1 MSAAAASPA
10 ASTAAAVAAAAEERA
25 KANLSQF
32 LPLGTGTMQSTTNSR
47 GAEQRAERIS
57 GLRV

>member
-32 LPLGTGTMQSTTNSR
+32 LPLGTDNAIHTNSR